1 MQDNMGYID
10 ELRAKCY
17 NQDDPSCILTFL
29 LTKVYKQLYID
40 NVSTVSSFARSN
52 EILKIKERN
61 VKTVNSPQVKKER
74 TFHAHLL
81 VGSSF
86 LVFQNFAL

>member
-29 LTKVYKQLYID
+29 LTKVYKQLYIA
-40 NVSTVSSFARSN
+40 NVRTVSSFAKSN

-74 TFHAHLL
+74 TFHAHVL
-81 VGSSF
+81 VEILC
-86 LVFQNFAL
+86 LVFQNIIL